1 MLNDI
6 KWNENGVGD
15 TVDSIYDF
23 YVEDIEDVLKEGML
37 RDFKFH

>member
-15 TVDSIYDF
+15 TV
-23 YVEDIEDVLKEGML
+23 EDIEVVLKEGLL